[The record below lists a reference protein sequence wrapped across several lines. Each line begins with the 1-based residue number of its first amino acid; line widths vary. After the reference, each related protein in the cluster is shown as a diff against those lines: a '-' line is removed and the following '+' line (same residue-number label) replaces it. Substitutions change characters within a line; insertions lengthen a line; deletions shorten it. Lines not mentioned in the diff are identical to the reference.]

1 MSKTVL
7 ISGAGIAGPALA
19 YWLHR
24 YGFRPTVVEV
34 ARTPRPGGQTIDIRG
49 ISREVVTRMGLMPA
63 IKARLMHELGMEWVK
78 ASGRRSAAMP
88 VDLFD
93 GGGPVAELEILR
105 GDLAEILLDATAG
118 DVEYLYGDSIIA
130 LAEDDRGVVA
140 TFREGGERRFDL
152 VVGADGVHSR
162 VRSIAFGP
170 ESEYVRHL
178 GGYGSFFTV
187 ETPEP
192 LDGWMKIYSAPGGRW
207 VGLRPDHDP
216 RQAKAL
222 LSFRS
227 PAIIYNRRDAQ
238 EQKALLVET
247 FTGLGWHTPK
257 ILEQLPEAD
266 DFYFDTTS
274 QVVVPEWSRGRV
286 ALLGDAGYC
295 GSPLAGHG
303 TALSLVGAYCLASE
317 LAIAE
322 GNHVRAYPAYQRR
335 MQPYVDQRMELPPG
349 GLKMAMPMTTAGILL
364 RNTSTRLMMSRP
376 FRPLL
381 AKVAA
386 GSPDQISLTAYD
398 VLSVE
403 RGDPIRV
410 AADQGEQGS

>member
-1 MSKTVL
+1 MSKNVL

-19 YWLHR
+19 YWLQR

-34 ARTPRPGGQTIDIRG
+34 APTPRPGGQTVDIRG
-49 ISREVVTRMGLMPA
+49 VAREVVDRMGLMPA
-63 IKARLMHELGMEWVK
+63 IKARLMHERGLEYVT
-78 ASGRRSAAMP
+78 ASGRRAAAMP

-93 GGGPVAELEILR
+93 GDGPVAELEILR
-105 GDLAEILLDATAG
+105 GDLAQILLDATDG
-118 DVEYLYGDSIIA
+118 DVEYLYGDSVVA

-140 TFREGGERRFDL
+140 TFREAGDRRFDL
-152 VVGADGVHSR
+152 VVGADGVHSK
-162 VRSIAFGP
+162 VRSLAFGP
-170 ESEYVRHL
+170 ESEFVRPL

-207 VGLRPDHDP
+207 VGLRPDHQAG
-216 RQAKAL
+216 QAKAL

-227 PAIIYNRRDAQ
+227 GPISYDRRDIS
-238 EQKALLVET
+238 EQKALLAKT
-247 FTGLGWHTPK
+247 FAGVGWHAPN

-286 ALLGDAGYC
+286 VLVGDAGYC

-322 GNHVRAYPAYQRR
+322 GNHLRAFPAYQLR
-335 MQPYVDQRMELPPG
+335 MQAYVEQRMELPPG
-349 GLKMAMPMTTAGILL
+349 GIKMAMPMTAAGIML
-364 RNTSTRLMMSRP
+364 RNMSTRMMTSRP

-386 GSPDQISLTAYD
+386 GNPDQISLAAYQ
-398 VLSVE
+398 VLATPARRS
-403 RGDPIRV
+403 
-410 AADQGEQGS
+410 